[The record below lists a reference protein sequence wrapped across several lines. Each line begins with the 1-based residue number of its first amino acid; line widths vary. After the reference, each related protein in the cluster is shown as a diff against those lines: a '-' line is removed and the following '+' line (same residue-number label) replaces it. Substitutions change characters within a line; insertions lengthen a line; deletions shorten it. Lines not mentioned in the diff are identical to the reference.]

1 MIDVQCNAG
10 RCKMELSGTGAEL
23 SAETGT
29 IIKGIYD
36 ALMKSCP
43 AGAETTYGNMYR
55 MCILKALTDC
65 TPVDNDSSYPH
76 DIINP

>member
-1 MIDVQCNAG
+1 MIDIQCTAG
-10 RCKMELSGTGAEL
+10 HCKMELSGTGAEL

-43 AGAETTYGNMYR
+43 AGAETAYGNMYR
-55 MCILKALTDC
+55 LCILKALTHC
-65 TPVDNDSSYPH
+65 TTETP
-76 DIINP
+76 

>member
-10 RCKMELSGTGAEL
+10 HCKMKLRGTGAEL

-43 AGAETTYGNMYR
+43 TGAETIYSNMYR
-55 MCILKALTDC
+55 LRILKSLTEC
-65 TPVDNDSSYPH
+65 TTETP
-76 DIINP
+76 

>member
-36 ALMKSCP
+36 VLMKSCP
-43 AGAETTYGNMYR
+43 AGAENTYGNMYR
-55 MCILKALTDC
+55 MCILKALTEC
-65 TPVDNDSSYPH
+65 VPVDNDSSYPY
-76 DIINP
+76 DNNNP